1 MRIAENTAT
10 EVLVLTDQALMMLR
24 DRTADVVFGTLFL
37 LVALGAWSV
46 ALMMPPERG
55 VGVLIWLGA
64 LSAIEA
70 RPLLPLLDDV
80 GLLPQWLHVTLP
92 YLGEVLSYLVVVV
105 AVLAFLQLSRGKLR
119 LLLQGMTLVGLAIAF
134 AGVGFFVSTGSSN
147 KVMPYNHLLAACL
160 LAVLATVV
168 AVPRL
173 SSEFLILPNRIPA
186 VGIFFFAI
194 EALYGNLSLPLGY
207 QSPPKIL
214 DPLGFTVL
222 FFSFGYVAVQQM
234 KTSLPV
240 AHGVS

>member
-1 MRIAENTAT
+1 MAEIRPT
-10 EVLVLTDQALMMLR
+10 EVLVLTDQVLMMLR
-24 DRTADVVFGTLFL
+24 DRTSDVVFGTLFL
-37 LVALGAWSV
+37 LVALGAWGT
-46 ALMMPPERG
+46 ALMRRRSG

-70 RPLLPLLDDV
+70 RPLFPMLDDA
-80 GLLPQWLHVTLP
+80 GLLPHWLHVTLP

-119 LLLQGMTLVGLAIAF
+119 LLLQGMTLVGLAIAL
-134 AGVGFFVSTGSSN
+134 AGVGFFVFTGSSN

-173 SSEFLILPNRIPA
+173 SRTFLILPDRVPA
-186 VGIFFFAI
+186 VGIFLFAI
-194 EALYGNLSLPLGY
+194 EALYGNLSLPLGF
-207 QSPPKIL
+207 QSPPNIL

-222 FFSFGYVAVQQM
+222 FFSFGYVAAQRL
-234 KTSLPV
+234 KTSLPT